1 MLLVRVVAFVSEVL
15 VGVVG
20 VSMLCVEDAPKDCRF
35 RVGMGIGEGASE
47 SVGVPPVRCIH
58 AAGSSPTS
66 RTCSSSGFRWD
77 GEGWRS

>member
-20 VSMLCVEDAPKDCRF
+20 VGMLCDEDAPKECRF
-35 RVGMGIGEGASE
+35 RAGMAIGEGARE
-47 SVGVPPVRCIH
+47 SVGVPPVRCNH

-66 RTCSSSGFRWD
+66 RTCSSSGFRWESD
-77 GEGWRS
+77 GGRS